1 MTAVVLNML
10 NTLRTNWLLDSLSAC
25 FIGVDLQGNIRYFNQ
40 AACVLFATDNEKVQG
55 HSLIEFMR
63 FTDAES
69 KIAISDQLA
78 ELAADAEIVELDCQK
93 SGIPSVGEMGVR
105 VSPVLNCTDELV
117 GYSLLLT
124 AESRK
129 NVPAVVDARQVDPL
143 TGLMGRGEFE
153 RRLDNMVGDAL
164 VSSRT
169 HALLH
174 IDIDQFKIINDT
186 SGHVA
191 GDNLIK
197 LVGQR
202 LKDDLFVGD
211 VLCRLGGDEFGVIL
225 SNVDVIEAKSLAASL
240 IKSIHGMNYTW
251 SGIPHRISVSISVV
265 LIDESAKDRA
275 SVMSQA
281 DVAMYTAK
289 ESGRGCIHVYDAQD
303 VRVSSLYNDMDW
315 VSRIN
320 EALAQDQFCL
330 VTEQIIE
337 LEEAEGGSTVFN
349 ELLVRMRYEGKI
361 LSPGQFMPA
370 AERFGLMPQIDR
382 WVISTFFTYLQKNAA
397 LNQQNVMYSI
407 NISGQ
412 SLCQESFMEFVY
424 EQLQLPTINPRIIC
438 FEITET
444 IAITNFAQVVEFIAR
459 VHALGAKFALDDFGT
474 GMSSFGYLQE
484 LPVDFV
490 KIDGIFVHDMDENPI
505 HRAMV
510 RSINDVS
517 HVLGKR
523 TIAEYVERTAIVDQL
538 KSLGVDFAQGH
549 LHGKPQALVDIP
561 STH

>member
-1 MTAVVLNML
+1 
-10 NTLRTNWLLDSLSAC
+10 
-25 FIGVDLQGNIRYFNQ
+25 
-40 AACVLFATDNEKVQG
+40 
-55 HSLIEFMR
+55 
-63 FTDAES
+63 
-69 KIAISDQLA
+69 
-78 ELAADAEIVELDCQK
+78 
-93 SGIPSVGEMGVR
+93 
-105 VSPVLNCTDELV
+105 
-117 GYSLLLT
+117 
-124 AESRK
+124 
-129 NVPAVVDARQVDPL
+129 
-143 TGLMGRGEFE
+143 
-153 RRLDNMVGDAL
+153 
-164 VSSRT
+164 
-169 HALLH
+169 
-174 IDIDQFKIINDT
+174 
-186 SGHVA
+186 
-191 GDNLIK
+191 
-197 LVGQR
+197 
-202 LKDDLFVGD
+202 
-211 VLCRLGGDEFGVIL
+211 
-225 SNVDVIEAKSLAASL
+225 
-240 IKSIHGMNYTW
+240 
-251 SGIPHRISVSISVV
+251 
-265 LIDESAKDRA
+265 
-275 SVMSQA
+275 
-281 DVAMYTAK
+281 
-289 ESGRGCIHVYDAQD
+289 
-303 VRVSSLYNDMDW
+303 
-315 VSRIN
+315 
-320 EALAQDQFCL
+320 
-330 VTEQIIE
+330 
-337 LEEAEGGSTVFN
+337 
-349 ELLVRMRYEGKI
+349 
-361 LSPGQFMPA
+361 
-370 AERFGLMPQIDR
+370 
-382 WVISTFFTYLQKNAA
+382 VISTFFTYLQKNAA